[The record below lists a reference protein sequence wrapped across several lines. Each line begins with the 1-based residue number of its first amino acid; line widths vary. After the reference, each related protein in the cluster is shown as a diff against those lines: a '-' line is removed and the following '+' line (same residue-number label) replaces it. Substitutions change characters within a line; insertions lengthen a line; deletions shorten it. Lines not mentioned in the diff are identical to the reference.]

1 MLFFM
6 FLPCSLFI
14 SPKSHF
20 SFFELFLHVFFYLF
34 EYLLIF
40 LGLIVVL
47 KSNFVHNNIMKKFKF
62 CCLDLIFLTWVLFK
76 NLSEEKKNNIRVCL
90 KAQF

>member
-1 MLFFM
+1 MLFM

-14 SPKSHF
+14 SPKSHL
-20 SFFELFLHVFFYLF
+20 SFFELFLNVFFIYLF

-47 KSNFVHNNIMKKFKF
+47 KSKFVHNNM
-62 CCLDLIFLTWVLFK
+62 
-76 NLSEEKKNNIRVCL
+76 
-90 KAQF
+90 